1 MDWDAPGIRSRS
13 APMVRAAPPPS
24 AYTPATSRV
33 AMPAIFCTTPSAMV
47 VRPCGVCSPSG
58 DACAATARPDVD
70 VVLVDGVGLLMG
82 SPEFAPVRSVTLS
95 RLTARGYGL
104 TAPTWGA
111 LSGEQGSAP

>member
-82 SPEFAPVRSVTLS
+82 SPELCACAFCHSLAPD
-95 RLTARGYGL
+95 G
-104 TAPTWGA
+104 TWLRVDCPDVGC
-111 LSGEQGSAP
+111 SER